1 MSFMA
6 STISP
11 SLPSARRAVWIRRAR
26 CLAAIVF
33 MLAGLLALAWLER
46 EPLLRGAAD
55 LWIVSDEVTPAD
67 AVAVLGGGLDVRPFA
82 AATLYKKGLVKRVL
96 ISQVADGQAAE
107 INAIPGHTEAN
118 RQVLLRL
125 GVPASAIETFGT
137 ANKNTNDEAV
147 ALRNWVEHNGAS
159 VVIIP
164 AEIFTARRVRWIFQR
179 VMRPNVRVE
188 VPVFKQAEYTATNW
202 WKSDQG
208 IVAFQNEIIKYIY
221 YRLKY

>member
-1 MSFMA
+1 MS

-11 SLPSARRAVWIRRAR
+11 SLSSARRAVWTRRAS
-26 CLAAIVF
+26 LAAIAF

-46 EPLLRGAAD
+46 ELLLRGTAD

-82 AATLYKKGLVKRVL
+82 AATLYKQGLVKRVL

-107 INAIPGHTEAN
+107 INAIPRHTEAN

-137 ANKNTNDEAV
+137 ANKNTDDEAV
-147 ALRNWVEHNGAS
+147 ALRNWVEHHRAS

-164 AEIFTARRVRWIFQR
+164 AEIFTARRVRWIFQKM
-179 VMRPNVRVE
+179 VGPNIRVE
-188 VPVFKQAEYTATNW
+188 VPVFDQREYSATDW

-208 IVAFQNEIIKYIY
+208 IVVFQNEILKYIY

>member
-1 MSFMA
+1 MSNA
-6 STISP
+6 ISP
-11 SLPSARRAVWIRRAR
+11 SLPSARPSVWVRRAR
-26 CLAAIVF
+26 YLAAIVLV
-33 MLAGLLALAWLER
+33 LAGLLALAWLKR
-46 EPLLRGAAD
+46 EQLLRGAAD
-55 LWIVSDEVTPAD
+55 LWIVSDEVTSAD

-137 ANKNTNDEAV
+137 ANKSSYDEAL
-147 ALRNWVEHNGAS
+147 ALRDWVEHHRAS
-159 VVIIP
+159 AIIIP
-164 AEIFTARRVRWIFQR
+164 AEIFTARRVRWIFHQVVR
-179 VMRPNVRVE
+179 SNVRVE

-202 WKSDQG
+202 WKSNEG
-208 IVAFQNEIIKYIY
+208 IVAFQNEIMKYIF

>member
-1 MSFMA
+1 MA
-6 STISP
+6 STSSP
-11 SLPSARRAVWIRRAR
+11 SLPSASRVVGTGRAR
-26 CLAAIVF
+26 RVVAIAL

-82 AATLYKKGLVKRVL
+82 AAALYKKGLAKKVL

-107 INAIPGHTEAN
+107 INAIQGHTEAN

-137 ANKNTNDEAV
+137 INESTNDEAI
-147 ALRNWVEHNGAS
+147 ALRNWAEHSGAS
-159 VVIIP
+159 VVIVP
-164 AEIFTARRVRWIFQR
+164 AEIFTARRVRWIFQQ
-179 VMRPNVRVE
+179 VVGPNIRVE
-188 VPVFKQAEYTATNW
+188 VPVVKQKECTAMNW

-208 IVAFQNEIIKYIY
+208 ILAFQNEIIKYIY

>member
-1 MSFMA
+1 MA
-6 STISP
+6 RAISP
-11 SLPSARRAVWIRRAR
+11 SLPSTSRIVARGRVR
-26 CLAAIVF
+26 LVTAIAL

-46 EPLLRGAAD
+46 EPLLRGVAD

-67 AVAVLGGGLDVRPFA
+67 VVAVLGGGLDVRPFA
-82 AATLYKKGLVKRVL
+82 AAALYKKGLVKKVL

-107 INAIPGHTEAN
+107 INAIQGHTEAN

-125 GVPASAIETFGT
+125 GVPAGAIEPFGT
-137 ANKNTNDEAV
+137 TNENTDDEAV

-159 VVIIP
+159 VVIVP
-164 AEIFTARRVRWIFQR
+164 AEIFTARRVRWIFQQ
-179 VMRPNVRVE
+179 VLGPKVTVE
-188 VPVFKQAEYTATNW
+188 VPVFKQREYTAMNW